1 MSEFYVYDGD
11 DKDDDVNEKITIKNV
26 LEKAA
31 TTNTIKYKPV
41 NTTYYNFEKPKE
53 YKNINNK

>member
-11 DKDDDVNEKITIKNV
+11 DKDDVNEKITIKNV

-31 TTNTIKYKPV
+31 TIKYKPV